1 MGGAQDDVS
10 AAMAVARLRALRI
23 AVLALHK
30 SVLDA
35 ERARYERLHGSIT
48 SPQHALR
55 LVMDD
60 PFFAWLRPLSDFVI
74 QADIRLSDRNALPG
88 PADVD
93 QFVSRLRAMV
103 QNGSP
108 TDPFATEYRR
118 VLQSV
123 PEAVVLHGQLM
134 ALLSGS

>member
-1 MGGAQDDVS
+1 MDKARDDVV
-10 AAMAVARLRALRI
+10 AAMAAARVRALRT

-35 ERARYERLHGSIT
+35 ERTRYELAHGTIE

-74 QADIRLSDRNALPG
+74 RADIRLSDGTPMA

-93 QFVSRLRAMV
+93 AFARHLRALV

-108 TDPFATEYRR
+108 ADPFATEYRR

-123 PEAVVLHGQLM
+123 PEVIVLHGQLVS
-134 ALLSGS
+134 LLG